1 MREYDVD
8 IRKLNNLSIYQLREV
23 GAKVGVRNPTAMR
36 SDKLRES
43 ICDVV
48 TGKTKPYLKA
58 KSGRPHREVISDAE
72 WDDLVGFNNSYKFCN
87 RDDMLSLYSTSSNI
101 YPNDPDQIYQGFVM
115 QIQGELI
122 FAVGT
127 AEQIRLYKYARIN
140 RDLPS
145 YCYLQQGDK
154 ITATLSPTKEANS
167 DPFVTEIKSINGITQ
182 FDELTAT
189 ADNQNAPQSQNI
201 IPEFCYKYP
210 QLKFLNDE
218 FPVRAGQRALFIGED
233 KMSGQDFL
241 ANSLAKDLSRD
252 YQIVY
257 FSCNKMPEDKM
268 SFNSNVD
275 YFFSTFDI
283 NPRNLVFTFEVAFE
297 RAKNLCQKANTIFI
311 VDDLNDIM
319 SAYISLF
326 ENNKDFDIDEHYDE
340 ILQQLKVMYASSGIT
355 NSGSLTL
362 FTFSSI
368 PKDQRSANYLH
379 DLDSLAN
386 CHFVLDKTAFL
397 DGADEFLVK
406 NECRIAK
413 QKRTLVE

>member
-36 SDKLRES
+36 SDELRES

-48 TGKTKPYLKA
+48 TGKIKPYLKT
-58 KSGRPHREVISDAE
+58 KSGRPHKEVISDAE

-101 YPNDPDQIYQGFVM
+101 YPSDPSQIYEGYVM

-127 AEQIRLYKYARIN
+127 AEQIRLNKYARIN
-140 RDLPS
+140 RDLPN
-145 YCYLQQGDK
+145 YRLLQQGDR
-154 ITATLSPTKEANS
+154 IAATLSPTKGAGS
-167 DPFVTEIKSINGITQ
+167 DPFATEIKSINGVSD
-182 FDELTAT
+182 FDELLTT
-189 ADNQNAPQSQNI
+189 NKQDTPQSQNTA
-201 IPEFCYKYP
+201 PEFSYKYP
-210 QLKFLNDE
+210 QLKFLNNE

-252 YQIVY
+252 YHIVY

-268 SFNSNVD
+268 SFNGNVE

-297 RAKNLCQKANTIFI
+297 RARNLCQKKNTIFI

-326 ENNKDFDIDEHYDE
+326 ENDKEFSIDEHYSE
-340 ILQQLKVMYASSGIT
+340 ILQQLKVMYASSGI
-355 NSGSLTL
+355 NNCGSLTL
-362 FTFSSI
+362 FTFSSV
-368 PKDQRSANYLH
+368 PQDSRLANYLH
-379 DLDSLAN
+379 DLDSLVN
-386 CHFVLDKTAFL
+386 CHFILDKVAFL

-413 QKRTLVE
+413 QKRTLVD